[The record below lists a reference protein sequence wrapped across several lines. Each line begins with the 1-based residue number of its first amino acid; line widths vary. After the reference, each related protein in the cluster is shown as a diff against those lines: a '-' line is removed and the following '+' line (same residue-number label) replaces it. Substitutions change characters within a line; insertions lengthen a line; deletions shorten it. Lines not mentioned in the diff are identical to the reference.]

1 MLIVWVYHCVLCVV
15 PADTAP
21 VTEFTGTCTPLI
33 DAAEEAGLTALVAAL
48 EATNLVERATAG
60 DANLTLF
67 APTNAALE
75 EVLGTLGLPLE
86 DLADNVE
93 LLSEVLLYHILPS
106 AQLVV
111 DLTAGEEFTT
121 ALGDDSS
128 CGVGTVGVEVDEEV
142 TIVGGESSANIEIPD
157 VETCSGIVHIIDAV
171 LLPCPVA
178 TDVSPEGEY

>member
-1 MLIVWVYHCVLCVV
+1 MLLCVD

-48 EATNLVERATAG
+48 EATNLVERATTG

-75 EVLGTLGLPLE
+75 
-86 DLADNVE
+86 

-106 AQLVV
+106 AELVV

>member
-1 MLIVWVYHCVLCVV
+1 MMCVCYCMLRVV
-15 PADTAP
+15 PPDIGP
-21 VTEFTGTCTPLI
+21 VTEFTGTCTPLVE
-33 DAAEEAGLTALVAAL
+33 AAEEAGLTALVAAL
-48 EATNLVERATAG
+48 EATNLAELATAD

-75 EVLGTLGLPLE
+75 EGLEALGLTLE
-86 DLADNVE
+86 DLGDNVE
-93 LLSEVLLYHILPS
+93 LLSEVLLYHLLPS
-106 AQLVV
+106 PQLVV

-121 ALGDDSS
+121 VLGDDSS
-128 CGVGTVGVEVDEEV
+128 CGIGNVNVEVDEEV

-178 TDVSPEGEY
+178 TDVSPQGEY